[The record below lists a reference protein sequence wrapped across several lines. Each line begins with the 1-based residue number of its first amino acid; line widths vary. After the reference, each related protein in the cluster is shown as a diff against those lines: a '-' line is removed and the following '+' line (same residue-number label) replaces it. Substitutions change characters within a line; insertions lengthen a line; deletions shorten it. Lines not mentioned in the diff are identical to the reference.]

1 MVILTNLCIPNDNH
15 CNELRKRI
23 WMKQVAILQQPFL
36 LAVRFPANMK
46 SEHFSGFYRLV
57 GFFQNFRVELNVFF
71 KALHLSLLLSP
82 LALWIILTWL
92 GNKYFSETE
101 EDLNALFSRRIV

>member
-1 MVILTNLCIPNDNH
+1 MNETICHTTTTVLTGSPVSREYEVRAFFGILS
-15 CNELRKRI
+15 
-23 WMKQVAILQQPFL
+23 
-36 LAVRFPANMK
+36 VR
-46 SEHFSGFYRLV
+46 L
-57 GFFQNFRVELNVFF
+57 FFKNFRVELNVFF

-92 GNKYFSETE
+92 GNNYFSETE